1 MKKTKEQLAAEEV
14 AKKAAE
20 AEKEG
25 EGKDKK
31 EDFAKDD
38 EKVDANKFNQ
48 ALRKAREAEAEKR
61 ELELEKQKLE
71 EVVKKGTQPKKEVS
85 PKKEDEEK
93 EDEDDFW
100 EEKKKEEPI
109 SKIKPAI
116 DSEAIKAIINEQIR
130 PFVEAETNR
139 KKIEK
144 KQARQSFYDKH
155 PEYLQNADKWA
166 DLLDELGSSIVPSG
180 DYYADLEKAH
190 RIIGGEDFNQ
200 VQIEQKKKEIAN
212 DAGNSGGGSPANRGN
227 EGEYKFSAMDKKII
241 EGTGV
246 DAETIKKMRKL
257 QKEGK
262 LSLEF

>member
-1 MKKTKEQLAAEEV
+1 MVKTKEELAAEEA
-14 AKKAAE
+14 AKKVAE
-20 AEKEG
+20 AGKEG

-71 EVVKKGTQPKKEVS
+71 EVVKKGTQPKKEVT
-85 PKKEDEEK
+85 PKKEDEE
-93 EDEDDFW
+93 EEEDDFW
-100 EEKKKEEPI
+100 KDDYDKKI
-109 SKIKPAI
+109 DTTSKP
-116 DSEAIKAIINEQIR
+116 DTDEIKAIINEQIR

-144 KQARQSFYDKH
+144 KQARQSFYDQH
-155 PEYLQNADKWA
+155 PEYLKDADKWA

-227 EGEYKFSAMDKKII
+227 EGEYKFSAIDKKIM

-246 DAETIKKMRKL
+246 DAETIKKMREL